1 MLLQPENIDDI
12 GNEDEKKQGRLRLPD
27 DVPCE
32 GYYIEDMAAEE
43 GPEAGREKAVFQKK
57 DVTEIACNHAEKKGD
72 GKGSEKSCTCPAN
85 SRRISRESR
94 PRSAGRIPGSAGQ
107 GSCCILSE
115 PGEIDS
121 HDQGHQEDLGDVG
134 NPFVHGPAA
143 VDVDDRRHRQ
153 GDSQYCDKH
162 ISTSKPSRRPGKSGA
177 SARFT
182 KHKARNHA
190 YPQAVTIRAP
200 YIQTH
205 ES

>member
-57 DVTEIACNHAEKKGD
+57 DVTEIACNHAEKQGN
-72 GKGSEKSCTCPAN
+72 GKGCEKPRACSCSVSCQSISHIAC
-85 SRRISRESR
+85 RI
-94 PRSAGRIPGSAGQ
+94 RSAGCC
-107 GSCCILSE
+107 SCRCILSE
-115 PGEIDS
+115 PGEIDGN
-121 HDQGHQEDLGDVG
+121 DQGHQEDLGDAG
-134 NPFVHGPAA
+134 NPLVHGPTA